1 MKIYD
6 SVDNYPNRRIVFVC
20 AGKDGEITFYAVSKE
35 SIMTNK
41 SGHTFIVDDYVAE
54 QITTFNLIDGGLSLK
69 DGETLDEPVKSDVE
83 VQDEELLRELADLR
97 AQKAASA
104 E

>member
-6 SVDNYPNRRIVFVC
+6 SVDNHPDRRIVFVC
-20 AGKDGEITFYAVSKE
+20 AAENGEITFSAVSKE
-35 SIMTNK
+35 SIMMNK

-54 QITTFNLIDGGLSLK
+54 QITKFNVIDGGLSLK
-69 DGETLDEPVKSDVE
+69 EGETIEAPVKSDIE
-83 VQDEELLRELADLR
+83 LQEEELLRQLAELR
-97 AQKAASA
+97 AQKSEPA